1 MSDVQPFQF
10 EPTYPL
16 GEEPIDFAEEREEGA
31 AATDFA
37 ARIGN
42 TESRGG
48 VLGKILMGVCR
59 WDSETLNL
67 YQTTFMSFLQPY
79 SRLDA
84 KNPYPIPD

>member
-1 MSDVQPFQF
+1 MSGVQPFQF

-42 TESRGG
+42 TEWCICGQ
-48 VLGKILMGVCR
+48 C
-59 WDSETLNL
+59 ETMSTADECFCCQELEELNQKFDEAGLFLFQL
-67 YQTTFMSFLQPY
+67 YFY
-79 SRLDA
+79 
-84 KNPYPIPD
+84 